1 MKHRLAWPGRIMAII
16 LVGFLVILLI
26 VISLVFQSLRIDEKT
41 SAPSAE
47 RLAAMVT
54 LIETTT
60 PSERHLVFA
69 AIRSSAISARV
80 VEDAPPLDLPQLWP
94 AGSVD
99 LIEYQNAVAGHALI
113 AYRLEGQPLIKGGF
127 GTLRRATEIRVEL
140 TTGEFLIVTASSNLA
155 TGLSGVPLGY
165 LGAILGLLVALA
177 VLIFLHR
184 EFRPLAE
191 LAHAVEQIDPDD
203 STVTLPRIQA
213 RSRELR
219 SLVSAFDRLKTR
231 IDTLVEARF
240 ALLGG
245 IQHDVRSF
253 ATRLRFRIEDIDNKE
268 KRKKAEAD
276 IADLIALLDD
286 ALLVGRSGVGKLDHE
301 LVVLADLVASEV
313 AERRIVGA
321 HIELEVKPGSETVQV
336 LGDRLAL
343 RRILTNLI
351 DNALRY
357 GKAVNLELLS
367 DRDQIIL
374 FVDDN
379 GPGIP
384 ASKRKLILEP
394 FTRIEPS
401 RARRTGGAGLGLA
414 IVRQLVEVHD
424 GQIAI
429 SEAPIGGARVS
440 VRLPRFISTAT

>member
-1 MKHRLAWPGRIMAII
+1 MAIL

-26 VISLVFQSLRIDEKT
+26 AISLVFQSLRIDEKT

-54 LIETTT
+54 LIETTA

-69 AIRSSAISARV
+69 AIRSSADFHARV
-80 VEDAPPLDLPQLWP
+80 VEDAPPLDLPRLWP

-113 AYRLEGQPLIKGGF
+113 AYRLEGRPLIKGGF

-184 EFRPLAE
+184 EFRPLAA

-253 ATRLRFRIEDIDNKE
+253 ATRLRFRIEDIDDKE

-301 LVVLADLVASEV
+301 LVVLADLAALGSCRT
-313 AERRIVGA
+313 AYRWGA
-321 HIELEVKPGSETVQV
+321 HRVGGET
-336 LGDRLAL
+336 
-343 RRILTNLI
+343 
-351 DNALRY
+351 
-357 GKAVNLELLS
+357 
-367 DRDQIIL
+367 
-374 FVDDN
+374 
-379 GPGIP
+379 
-384 ASKRKLILEP
+384 
-394 FTRIEPS
+394 
-401 RARRTGGAGLGLA
+401 
-414 IVRQLVEVHD
+414 RQ
-424 GQIAI
+424 
-429 SEAPIGGARVS
+429 
-440 VRLPRFISTAT
+440 